1 MLDNRLQVTLFKDAL
16 YFLKWI
22 LGGGQEEL
30 LEDGT
35 CLNFQKFPLC
45 NKCQDLQKSSK
56 KSNMTAVNLCHEKSQ
71 NLESSTAGAPLQ
83 TLWKTS
89 MSVLLVMAL
98 LGSRLSDEDFEVRR
112 GVFGG
117 S

>member
-1 MLDNRLQVTLFKDAL
+1 MLDNRLLATLFKDTL

-56 KSNMTAVNLCHEKSQ
+56 KSSMTAANLCHEKSQ
-71 NLESSTAGAPLQ
+71 SLESSTAEASLW
-83 TLWKTS
+83 TL
-89 MSVLLVMAL
+89 
-98 LGSRLSDEDFEVRR
+98 
-112 GVFGG
+112 
-117 S
+117 